1 MKFAVADGERIEATP
16 GAKGECPG
24 CGAEMVARCGTQ
36 RVWHWAHRGRRHC
49 DHWWE
54 NETQWHRD
62 WKNHFPADWQEI
74 TARDEHGELHIADI
88 KTDKGLVVEF
98 QHSFLNREEARER
111 TQFHKPMFWVVDATR
126 RATDAPNFI
135 EALEY
140 ARHHPTPDGMV
151 YEVNM
156 RAARLLKEWVTVG
169 VIVAFD
175 FGTDDVWVL
184 RRVHGDWVLGFFYP
198 KAKVVVHI
206 SEGTVLPDILYGQ
219 PTRQKVRVPVRRPP
233 ARGWKRVGP
242 RF

>member
-1 MKFAVADGERIEATP
+1 MP
-16 GAKGECPG
+16 GAKGTCPG
-24 CGAEMVARCGTQ
+24 CGADMVARCGTQ

-98 QHSFLNREEARER
+98 QHSFLKREEAQKR
-111 TQFHKPMFWVVDATR
+111 TQFHNPMFWVVDATR
-126 RATDAPNFI
+126 RPTDAPNFI
-135 EALEY
+135 KALED
-140 ARHHPTPDGMV
+140 ARRHPTPDGIV
-151 YEVNM
+151 YEVWIP
-156 RAARLLKEWVTVG
+156 AARLLKEWVTVG

-184 RRVHGDWVLGFFYP
+184 RRVRGDWVLGFFYA
-198 KAKVVVHI
+198 KAKVVEHI
-206 SEGTVLPDILYGQ
+206 SEGTVLPDILYGK

-233 ARGWKRVGP
+233 ARGWKRIGP